1 METYLD
7 RIKLLKN
14 EQKLTNEQLAER
26 SGIPLRRHRIIDVVF
41 EGVECIVDVGLG
53 QSGPRI
59 PLVLAEGLI
68 QEQFGGDGMAY
79 AKCYYEAI
87 AGLPDEGSFDIVGH
101 FDAVAK
107 TVEQNPFVDVESK
120 AYLDCAFEALHAL
133 MGKIPFFEV
142 NTGAMSRGY
151 RTQPYPTLS
160 ILKEMHRVGAK
171 LLISSDC
178 HDRRFLTHGF
188 DTAAAL
194 MREAGY
200 RETYI
205 LTKNGFTPIPL
216 EA

>member
-1 METYLD
+1 
-7 RIKLLKN
+7 
-14 EQKLTNEQLAER
+14 
-26 SGIPLRRHRIIDVVF
+26 
-41 EGVECIVDVGLG
+41 
-53 QSGPRI
+53 
-59 PLVLAEGLI
+59 
-68 QEQFGGDGMAY
+68 
-79 AKCYYEAI
+79 
-87 AGLPDEGSFDIVGH
+87 
-101 FDAVAK
+101 
-107 TVEQNPFVDVESK
+107 
-120 AYLDCAFEALHAL
+120 
-133 MGKIPFFEV
+133 
-142 NTGAMSRGY
+142 MSRGY

-205 LTKNGFTPIPL
+205 LTKNGFIPIPL